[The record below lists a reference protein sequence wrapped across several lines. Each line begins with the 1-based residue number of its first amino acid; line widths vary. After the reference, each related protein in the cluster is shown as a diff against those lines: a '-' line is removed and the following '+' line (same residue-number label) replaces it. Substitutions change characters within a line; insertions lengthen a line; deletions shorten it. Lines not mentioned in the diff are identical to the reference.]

1 MRANGDAIPT
11 LRDELARLGELLAS
25 APLRLPTP
33 DRAAALAIRDSIER
47 TIREYLVPRLADP
60 DAPIVAVVAGPGGTG
75 KSTLVNSLAQDRIG
89 NTGVKRPTTV
99 DPVLWAHRDHAS
111 RYWSEFVARVRQRMG
126 PAVEVVIGDDQ
137 LTANLTLI
145 DTPPVDWTSPDGRRP
160 ALDVLALADLCVFV
174 TSPTRYADAA
184 PWEFLQEV
192 RWRGIPLLFV
202 LNRLPEDPDEQT
214 ALVEDLA
221 AHLYARELLLEPD
234 PSLLFAVAESGVERW
249 HGGLEPA
256 AVGLLRKELAKISD
270 PALRRTV
277 LQSNAA
283 LAVRNL
289 VERSEQV
296 IEVLDEHAV
305 LAAHL
310 EAVVDAHYAAET
322 AALSETLAQGG
333 LAEQAGHET
342 WERAAADLVGVV
354 TRRAGRAAQGTAE
367 AWAGDELGR
376 RLLAGEG
383 QGLWRHTHDTGAVE
397 AALLGWEQELGG
409 LAARHARRGRLRP
422 GPRERAVRHL
432 WPLVLDPA
440 RQPSRRL
447 IRRFPSTLD
456 AVLGNARAALTE
468 QLHTALQ
475 ADAARFHHLLDG
487 ATIAAA
493 ATAISG
499 RVQRIVALIDPERAT
514 EPESPEAVPSDEEER
529 TEETE
534 ATDA

>member
-234 PSLLFAVAESGVERW
+234 PSLLFAVAESGSSA
-249 HGGLEPA
+249 G
-256 AVGLLRKELAKISD
+256 
-270 PALRRTV
+270 
-277 LQSNAA
+277 
-283 LAVRNL
+283 
-289 VERSEQV
+289 
-296 IEVLDEHAV
+296 
-305 LAAHL
+305 
-310 EAVVDAHYAAET
+310 T
-322 AALSETLAQGG
+322 AASSRPRSGCCA
-333 LAEQAGHET
+333 
-342 WERAAADLVGVV
+342 RSSPRSP
-354 TRRAGRAAQGTAE
+354 TRRCAA
-367 AWAGDELGR
+367 
-376 RLLAGEG
+376 
-383 QGLWRHTHDTGAVE
+383 
-397 AALLGWEQELGG
+397 
-409 LAARHARRGRLRP
+409 P
-422 GPRERAVRHL
+422 C
-432 WPLVLDPA
+432 
-440 RQPSRRL
+440 S
-447 IRRFPSTLD
+447 
-456 AVLGNARAALTE
+456 
-468 QLHTALQ
+468 
-475 ADAARFHHLLDG
+475 
-487 ATIAAA
+487 
-493 ATAISG
+493 
-499 RVQRIVALIDPERAT
+499 RAT
-514 EPESPEAVPSDEEER
+514 PPWPS
-529 TEETE
+529 
-534 ATDA
+534 ATSSSAASR